1 MEGRIPNEH
10 KRNRNDRLVTMDEN
24 ELNKLYTALIDKGY
38 SSDDLGDPDTFR
50 KRMENKE
57 NRKILYDF
65 VDSRGDFRIGDY
77 AAYERRLMGKTK
89 PVSAPEHVEGLLPGM
104 RQGAEG
110 LVAGI
115 QSAAGETAN
124 LFTGSRRDY
133 AAAQRALAHLQAGG
147 IDLRNPDEEEALN
160 TYITMRHDPALMDMD
175 TRKEAREDSKDPAT
189 WWNRVGQHSSKGKLK
204 KVSDQSLPGELQDR
218 RAVHHAVEAL
228 RQSGGDVR
236 KAYQMLG
243 ELLEKETWGDRQS
256 REAQETLARQK
267 PTKGFAAWAG
277 QLVPQ
282 MAGTALAVAASTNP
296 YTASLAR
303 PLAAANLAALTASSG
318 GQSMAEARLYGDVDE
333 GKVWSTGALNA
344 LIEGGTEQIPLVR
357 YLDGMGATARRALG
371 KSVADAAVSNGAAR
385 RELGK
390 LLELGRRE
398 LGGKFLTRTTAEEYL
413 KDVTA
418 EGGSEFLAEGLQTLV
433 PLIYQRPED
442 YPTLR
447 EVVEN
452 GLEGFKGGAF
462 MGAFLGA
469 GSRTVG
475 HFAQQRRR
483 KQQGTVYLAKRAD
496 GSVVEIIGH
505 EGDMVT
511 ALAPGGEVMRFPY
524 AEIKDHAEVSYE
536 EFSRGLA
543 GQVEREAEA
552 EAAKARA
559 ASNPD
564 TGEYVR
570 VTLKDGTQANV
581 VSGIPEAGGTLV
593 VEDDAGN
600 RRQVP
605 VEGLVPESVQA
616 VPAEEMAARAAES
629 VRQAARDAEEASQ
642 LEARPGDEFTMP
654 DGKRYRIE
662 QDLRAQGGGY
672 LSVPLD
678 AEGNADYTSGET
690 LQSTPEEMAYYL
702 LAERRSAGQK
712 AQGNGNNGGQ
722 NIPEN
727 GNIGQENI
735 PAPTTVTGQ
744 PVQTEA
750 VHLNN
755 EATTTQVADTQQR
768 QPTEITKQLS
778 ALERIPKDEKG
789 EPVYEQADADTA
801 WDAIVEQSEGDEATA
816 KAVADSMVAD
826 KEAELKKVEKAKPR
840 GGTTVAEKIAAERER
855 KNAVE
860 QAKATLAHWQ
870 RIAQTAERRR
880 QAAMAEQ
887 ANAAAEAARTQ
898 REQEEAERIERE
910 EAERVRRE
918 ALNGVPDL
926 ADDTPRDARA
936 RGYRRV
942 SGEKIDRQQPL
953 PAKQG
958 KAVQVKFDD
967 RNIPAGR
974 VSLIEAQQ
982 LQPSH
987 LNGRRNPFHF
997 IDEAQPKERNDEA
1010 SVLSA
1015 RKIASN
1021 IRPEEIT
1028 TSVTAYTG
1036 APTVN
1041 ARGEVVQGNNR
1052 SAALREIWAG
1062 HPEQA
1067 AKYKQYLAD
1076 HAADFGLTPEDVESM
1091 QHPVLV
1097 NMLDVSDED
1106 AIRLGQFVAQDTE
1119 SGGVER
1125 IKPRNIVQKM
1135 GGDMRSYAN
1144 QLLKSTDD
1152 EASFAELVDRNG
1164 IGTLKWMRT
1173 KGYIT
1178 PTQYKSA
1185 FDSRGNLTAE
1195 AKNDLKGIMFQ
1206 SIFQNGNTHLE
1217 EMFNLLPPKAQKA
1230 ILATAYRDYDSPN
1243 SERMNM
1249 ELQDSISAYY
1259 ALSQMPEFANAKNY
1273 KEARIAAEAWKRQ
1286 LALDDV
1292 TGESYLPSERYS
1304 NFAILLATMYKGQ
1317 TQMFIQNTFK
1327 NIYDLV
1333 QGTQEE
1339 TLFETPDNTPRTLVE
1354 AINETLSGLS
1364 DELLLNGNFIY
1375 DGQRRNNVLA
1385 GSSAAGQEGRQGGTR
1400 SPETGGRT
1408 ENGNESAD
1416 RADRVTDGTGNSRNE
1431 RNGGE
1436 NQEGEEKEK
1445 SAQERLTKEEAAE
1458 IIADMEEHAEVAPEM
1473 ALTIENWDA
1482 EFGEEG
1488 IVNTPL
1494 GEVKMG
1500 ENQFTKMMRKG
1511 RNSKLGMIKPTLETP
1526 DIIVEDSREV
1536 KDDGTSERETSYVFV
1551 KAFIKNDGSRYYYFT
1566 SITVSKDGREV
1577 VVSNQEKSRNRVLRL
1592 ILEGNVI
1599 WRTPKDATTSSAEKQ
1614 DLDYAHP
1621 KEAEDATKGSGITP
1635 QSISSESKDSKKSP
1649 IINGLGE
1656 KIAEEEKKVDT
1667 NPTEAQKE
1675 AGNYKKGHVRIGQFD
1690 VSIEQPK
1697 GSVRS
1702 GVDASGNKWETTM
1715 QNTYGYIRGTEGVDG
1730 DHIDVFLSDNPE
1742 TGNVYVVDQV
1752 NPETGE
1758 FDEHKV
1764 MYGFNSAEE
1773 AREAYLSNYSEGW
1786 QGLGNITEVSKDEF
1800 KKWINSSHRKTK
1812 PFAEYKSVKKA
1823 EEQTPVR
1830 KEGESVMDYAER
1842 INERLVR
1849 RKEKEDNV
1857 QNGSNQTTEA
1867 RKLPD
1872 MLKEAYRNEDAAAI
1886 AEAALRAYIESQS
1899 DMKPVA
1905 ITYFQG
1911 KDNMRKYKDVHSPD
1925 YRMSKFIAD
1934 VCKDALIKAGVAPE
1948 ALMGEKKRV
1957 EFAST
1962 TNDVR
1967 TLDVMSMDPSYDVLR
1982 TVIRNPHTSDSVLK
1996 EFTKRFQNNGLD
2008 YEAQQ
2013 VLDERHSN
2021 GDILFREADDAYTV
2035 EERGII
2041 DAAKENGTYMKAPNG
2056 KPTNLTERQWVQVRT
2071 KAFKEWFGDWE
2082 KAARIEKL
2090 RQAVPIKATGE
2101 EYKGKYDLNSKS
2113 AENYITKSLRG
2124 EYMNKDTG
2132 NMVKIT
2138 RASRKVAHHDAEN
2151 DIHLKSI
2158 AYIPQ
2163 MIENAVFIEERTNE
2177 KGSKFDS
2184 YRYYVVG
2191 LKIDGVDYTAKLVV
2205 GQKSGESYYDHA
2217 LTEIEKSNLINL
2229 TNGVK
2234 ADVSDNEAAYPTYKD
2249 KRLLAILKTNSSKIV
2264 DENGEPLVVYHGTPL
2279 SRSQITPGRGWQ
2291 KDGNYVQQEAP
2302 FNTFRGGEYSGLIFT
2317 SVDADKAQNIAEKRA
2332 MSIPDDE
2339 QGNEQWTE
2347 EGYVYDLFLNIRRPF
2362 DPADETALKEVLG
2375 TMGNEVPTLSF
2386 WGGEG
2391 NPVTPENALEMAKSE
2406 RNSWLITE
2414 TPVFLTKIKE
2424 LGYDGLVGYDEWVR
2438 YVAAMHPNQIKSAT
2452 DNTGAFSSEEDDI
2465 RYREASNGHELIG
2478 VHNLSEDSLRKAF
2491 ELGGFPMPSIAVT
2504 KAEVGHTSFGD
2515 ISLVFDKQ
2523 SINPT
2528 DRRNKV
2534 YGEDA
2539 WTPVFPQTG
2548 YKLNSDKTSGIYRRA
2563 NKVGSLPFFNPVS
2576 FHPENY
2582 EGFIDGL
2589 SAKGLVEHF
2598 KDDYGAKQFYLAEN
2612 GNAVE
2617 KYEQHEV
2624 EKYPEKDVVLYKK
2637 VLDKIGLERLMDENY
2652 ETLEESVKPLIE
2664 EHYGIDLDSV
2674 KPFRARIRISNTI
2687 SHAADYAVNGNKRT
2701 DTDIEATKRK
2711 IDERVNSGKF
2721 KQWLEDLFA
2730 GVVEKQGIRN
2740 ERDLFTPNGNHRK
2753 WEQLYD
2759 EVTLDNVVRAMQ
2771 RQSEKG
2777 GNGLFGGSIFGAA
2790 QREYKSIDEIREAA
2804 RERIKMLDETEAN
2817 AAREAITSRLSAIN
2831 IPTSREKSFGD
2842 SMDMVENITE
2852 AVSKSHTPKGIY
2864 KYLHDIYPGMT
2875 MDIANDIAD
2884 IVKDIQ
2890 RMSARYFEAK
2900 PRRAVGFN
2908 EVRLAV
2914 VPDGTDKA
2922 LVSQL
2927 ESRGIPVRYY
2937 EKGNDEQRRI
2947 IVAEAA
2953 EELDLRFRES
2963 AKAARVEKLRRS
2975 EPVEI
2980 TGKEIEPSD
2989 DLKQY
2994 RKNALEYGKKLQG
3007 SYTNKDTGQTIQ
3019 LQRGRRN
3026 GGINE
3031 VLQHDYKNVEHLQS
3045 IAAIPKI
3052 IENSIYIDN
3061 RKNIDREKNPDI
3073 VEYQYYV
3080 CGLNIGGT
3088 DYTVRSTVAVDKRGN
3103 RYYDHKLT
3111 NIEKGKLLDLVNEQ
3125 AAKNDGFGT
3134 TPGTKPTTVKSYGK
3148 DNVLISILQTN
3159 GQGNIGNDIESTVND
3174 MATELGINVRVAHNI
3189 DEVVNDGARTAIES
3203 GRNIKGW
3210 FEPST
3215 GEIVVYLPNA
3225 RNTEDA
3231 VRTVLHE
3238 GVAHYGL
3245 RQLVGEENFNTFLD
3259 NIYNNVSEEVKR
3271 KIEAMSQRHGWSTR
3285 VATEEYLASL
3295 AEDGNFEEAK
3305 KSGVWQKIKDFFI
3318 DLLTKAGVRL
3328 NHALTDDELRYILWR
3343 SYENLREPD
3352 GRRSILG
3359 EAADIALQIRLGV
3372 GNYSIQ
3378 ESGTSQVAEGADAL
3392 EKTNRRFN
3400 EELEQQV
3407 EGTLPQG
3414 HIYQLGLPG
3423 ETLQAAGFPNL
3434 PIELLST
3441 RLAEKAKQRNH
3452 EFEISDVKNLVQAIN
3467 SPIAVFQYGDKNKA
3481 QNVIVETERDG
3492 KKFVVGVHF
3501 NQGRRGIIVNDI
3513 RGIFPKNNAEWL
3525 NWINQGKL
3533 LYVDKEK
3540 IQALISKQRTNLAE
3554 VEYLDLD
3561 SVANIIE
3568 NFENPQ
3574 FSGEESLFYRDGKVP
3589 SAREEYDAALRTV
3602 AFTVRE
3608 ANLDYM
3614 ASAKIMM
3621 DAINRQEGKTTE
3633 PWEDAYTAENHL
3645 SSRNSADHEFF
3656 TRDYWLPLMD
3666 EVRHLCSQME
3676 RQGASHG
3683 QALEEVDD
3691 YLRIKHGLE
3700 RNEKMASRGVERARQ
3715 ELEQAEESYAEQE
3728 DKDGALAQRVE
3739 RARRALSKAEKEQKE
3754 RDFSG
3759 LFRLV
3764 VEKGLIT
3771 PRGQD
3776 ETASDFKRR
3785 ATAAALREAAL
3796 FEEEYDGTE
3805 ALFDRVRAAT
3815 GWTLR
3820 KAYESGLIGRGQY
3833 ERVRSMYD
3841 YYVPLRGWTEDTAEE
3856 VYGYSGME
3864 FSGPTAGRTLFHAKG
3879 RESIADSP
3887 LATIGLMAQDAIVR
3901 GNRNRVKQLLFNFA
3915 RARQGNGL
3923 LEIREMWG
3931 RFDEATDCYE
3941 AFFPQIDENATQEER
3956 DRALAEYEEAIHSG
3970 ASTPD
3975 GKPLYRRLRRSLDLP
3990 YRIDERHKPEH
4001 YITLYLNGEPAALMV
4016 NGDPRAAQAFNGKT
4030 RPDTASI
4037 GEHINRWLAS
4047 AFTTYNPGFLFSNS
4061 SRDLQ
4066 TALVKT
4072 FMSQD
4077 RHSLV
4082 ETARYAALLP
4092 HALAGTGRY
4101 VFQNKATGPYGQYI
4115 EEFFRNGGETGYTV
4129 MQELK
4134 DFKKELNRSTKNS
4147 MRHSAAEGM
4156 RQMFEAYSR
4165 LNRVIEN
4172 SYRVAGY
4179 IHARRQGHTVQ
4190 ESVAAAKDLTVNFN
4204 RKGAASSSRRLN
4216 NSRLQNAVASVSGF
4230 TRTNYLFFNV
4240 GMQSLW
4246 ILFKSSTR
4254 NPRSMAKAA
4263 GVGALLFA
4271 QGLTAGL
4278 LNALLASLFGDD
4290 EDDRANYYN
4299 LTPWERRSNYI
4310 LYLGDGRFAKIPI
4323 SLENR
4328 VLYGLGEIAATAAAR
4343 QGLHENKSAEVV
4355 RTLASVLPLDF
4366 TQSNWWVPD
4375 RYAPVAEVL
4384 FNRDW
4389 TGRPIANRTEW
4400 NEDDPEY
4407 QRAYSN
4413 VSPIYVQLS
4422 MLANSA
4428 LGGDEVSRGNPDL
4441 GAWTNPAF
4449 IEHIVRG
4456 YTGGAGTTGAQTLT
4470 LLTSPFTGEEIR
4482 VRDIPVLNRFITDRA
4497 DERNRWSALRNKF
4510 YAYRREA
4517 ERTKHDL
4524 RGYGQEKGT
4533 SASYLHRWEELKDS
4547 PRGLRMAAYERR
4559 RKRLERLQKEAEEAR
4574 GTASYAAKLERYMDY
4589 MRETV
4594 EAIEEAEGQGRR
4606 P

>member
-1 MEGRIPNEH
+1 
-10 KRNRNDRLVTMDEN
+10 
-24 ELNKLYTALIDKGY
+24 
-38 SSDDLGDPDTFR
+38 
-50 KRMENKE
+50 
-57 NRKILYDF
+57 
-65 VDSRGDFRIGDY
+65 
-77 AAYERRLMGKTK
+77 
-89 PVSAPEHVEGLLPGM
+89 
-104 RQGAEG
+104 
-110 LVAGI
+110 
-115 QSAAGETAN
+115 
-124 LFTGSRRDY
+124 
-133 AAAQRALAHLQAGG
+133 
-147 IDLRNPDEEEALN
+147 
-160 TYITMRHDPALMDMD
+160 
-175 TRKEAREDSKDPAT
+175 
-189 WWNRVGQHSSKGKLK
+189 
-204 KVSDQSLPGELQDR
+204 
-218 RAVHHAVEAL
+218 
-228 RQSGGDVR
+228 
-236 KAYQMLG
+236 
-243 ELLEKETWGDRQS
+243 
-256 REAQETLARQK
+256 
-267 PTKGFAAWAG
+267 
-277 QLVPQ
+277 
-282 MAGTALAVAASTNP
+282 
-296 YTASLAR
+296 
-303 PLAAANLAALTASSG
+303 
-318 GQSMAEARLYGDVDE
+318 MAEARLYGDVDE

-974 VSLIEAQQ
+974 VSLIEAEQ

-987 LNGRRNPFHF
+987 LNGRRNPLHF

-1052 SAALREIWAG
+1052 SAALREMWAG

-1067 AKYKQYLAD
+1067 AKYKQYLTD

-1091 QHPVLV
+1091 RHPVLV

-1702 GVDASGNKWETTM
+1702 GVDASGKRWEMTM

-1730 DHIDVFLSDNPE
+1730 DHIDVFLTNDIDGWN
-1742 TGNVYVVDQV
+1742 GRRVYIVDQY
-1752 NPETGE
+1752 NEDGT

-1764 MYGFNSAEE
+1764 MLGFNDE
-1773 AREAYLSNYSEGW
+1773 ADAQDAYLSNYEKGW
-1786 QGLGNITEVSKDEF
+1786 ENKRKLVMTSVNLPDFE
-1800 KKWINSSHRKTK
+1800 KWINSSHRKTK
-1812 PFAEYKSVKKA
+1812 PFAEYQSVNGEQKTIGPSDRANRMPDLKKQADEEVASLSPEIKSFA
-1823 EEQTPVR
+1823 E
-1830 KEGESVMDYAER
+1830 KLAER
-1842 INERLVR
+1842 TGMDIEKLLSILADPNMVSERMNEFGRYDSLVSTADHSKVSAFISEIEGKEVPARLIMPKFDELLR
-1849 RKEKEDNV
+1849 EFI
-1857 QNGSNQTTEA
+1857 
-1867 RKLPD
+1867 LPD
-1872 MLKEAYRNEDAAAI
+1872 TRSKAMDA
-1886 AEAALRAYIESQS
+1886 
-1899 DMKPVA
+1899 
-1905 ITYFQG
+1905 
-1911 KDNMRKYKDVHSPD
+1911 
-1925 YRMSKFIAD
+1925 MSKPANVEQAQNELETEQQPVQTDGYTVERRYHKKNGTYINAVKFTEQMPRERF
-1934 VCKDALIKAGVAPE
+1934 LE
-1948 ALMGEKKRV
+1948 LKKRV
-1957 EFAST
+1957 KDFGGYYSSFGKGGFIFGNEEDAHRFA
-1962 TNDVR
+1962 
-1967 TLDVMSMDPSYDVLR
+1967 
-1982 TVIRNPHTSDSVLK
+1982 H
-1996 EFTKRFQNNGLD
+1996 
-2008 YEAQQ
+2008 A
-2013 VLDERHSN
+2013 VLD
-2021 GDILFREADDAYTV
+2021 
-2035 EERGII
+2035 
-2041 DAAKENGTYMKAPNG
+2041 
-2056 KPTNLTERQWVQVRT
+2056 
-2071 KAFKEWFGDWE
+2071 
-2082 KAARIEKL
+2082 
-2090 RQAVPIKATGE
+2090 
-2101 EYKGKYDLNSKS
+2101 
-2113 AENYITKSLRG
+2113 
-2124 EYMNKDTG
+2124 
-2132 NMVKIT
+2132 
-2138 RASRKVAHHDAEN
+2138 
-2151 DIHLKSI
+2151 
-2158 AYIPQ
+2158 
-2163 MIENAVFIEERTNE
+2163 
-2177 KGSKFDS
+2177 
-2184 YRYYVVG
+2184 
-2191 LKIDGVDYTAKLVV
+2191 
-2205 GQKSGESYYDHA
+2205 KSGEELEDAKPLSLADTRKASNTEPKQVDVIGLMEEIKEKGEAKLSDHV
-2217 LTEIEKSNLINL
+2217 ISQ
-2229 TNGVK
+2229 
-2234 ADVSDNEAAYPTYKD
+2234 PQ
-2249 KRLLAILKTNSSKIV
+2249 KRQENNNSS
-2264 DENGEPLVVYHGTPL
+2264 
-2279 SRSQITPGRGWQ
+2279 
-2291 KDGNYVQQEAP
+2291 A
-2302 FNTFRGGEYSGLIFT
+2302 
-2317 SVDADKAQNIAEKRA
+2317 
-2332 MSIPDDE
+2332 
-2339 QGNEQWTE
+2339 
-2347 EGYVYDLFLNIRRPF
+2347 
-2362 DPADETALKEVLG
+2362 
-2375 TMGNEVPTLSF
+2375 
-2386 WGGEG
+2386 
-2391 NPVTPENALEMAKSE
+2391 
-2406 RNSWLITE
+2406 
-2414 TPVFLTKIKE
+2414 
-2424 LGYDGLVGYDEWVR
+2424 
-2438 YVAAMHPNQIKSAT
+2438 
-2452 DNTGAFSSEEDDI
+2452 
-2465 RYREASNGHELIG
+2465 
-2478 VHNLSEDSLRKAF
+2478 
-2491 ELGGFPMPSIAVT
+2491 
-2504 KAEVGHTSFGD
+2504 
-2515 ISLVFDKQ
+2515 
-2523 SINPT
+2523 
-2528 DRRNKV
+2528 
-2534 YGEDA
+2534 
-2539 WTPVFPQTG
+2539 
-2548 YKLNSDKTSGIYRRA
+2548 
-2563 NKVGSLPFFNPVS
+2563 
-2576 FHPENY
+2576 
-2582 EGFIDGL
+2582 
-2589 SAKGLVEHF
+2589 
-2598 KDDYGAKQFYLAEN
+2598 
-2612 GNAVE
+2612 
-2617 KYEQHEV
+2617 
-2624 EKYPEKDVVLYKK
+2624 
-2637 VLDKIGLERLMDENY
+2637 
-2652 ETLEESVKPLIE
+2652 
-2664 EHYGIDLDSV
+2664 
-2674 KPFRARIRISNTI
+2674 
-2687 SHAADYAVNGNKRT
+2687 
-2701 DTDIEATKRK
+2701 
-2711 IDERVNSGKF
+2711 
-2721 KQWLEDLFA
+2721 
-2730 GVVEKQGIRN
+2730 
-2740 ERDLFTPNGNHRK
+2740 
-2753 WEQLYD
+2753 
-2759 EVTLDNVVRAMQ
+2759 
-2771 RQSEKG
+2771 
-2777 GNGLFGGSIFGAA
+2777 
-2790 QREYKSIDEIREAA
+2790 
-2804 RERIKMLDETEAN
+2804 
-2817 AAREAITSRLSAIN
+2817 
-2831 IPTSREKSFGD
+2831 
-2842 SMDMVENITE
+2842 
-2852 AVSKSHTPKGIY
+2852 
-2864 KYLHDIYPGMT
+2864 
-2875 MDIANDIAD
+2875 
-2884 IVKDIQ
+2884 
-2890 RMSARYFEAK
+2890 
-2900 PRRAVGFN
+2900 
-2908 EVRLAV
+2908 
-2914 VPDGTDKA
+2914 
-2922 LVSQL
+2922 
-2927 ESRGIPVRYY
+2927 
-2937 EKGNDEQRRI
+2937 
-2947 IVAEAA
+2947 
-2953 EELDLRFRES
+2953 
-2963 AKAARVEKLRRS
+2963 
-2975 EPVEI
+2975 
-2980 TGKEIEPSD
+2980 
-2989 DLKQY
+2989 
-2994 RKNALEYGKKLQG
+2994 
-3007 SYTNKDTGQTIQ
+3007 
-3019 LQRGRRN
+3019 
-3026 GGINE
+3026 
-3031 VLQHDYKNVEHLQS
+3031 
-3045 IAAIPKI
+3045 
-3052 IENSIYIDN
+3052 
-3061 RKNIDREKNPDI
+3061 
-3073 VEYQYYV
+3073 
-3080 CGLNIGGT
+3080 
-3088 DYTVRSTVAVDKRGN
+3088 
-3103 RYYDHKLT
+3103 
-3111 NIEKGKLLDLVNEQ
+3111 
-3125 AAKNDGFGT
+3125 
-3134 TPGTKPTTVKSYGK
+3134 
-3148 DNVLISILQTN
+3148 
-3159 GQGNIGNDIESTVND
+3159 
-3174 MATELGINVRVAHNI
+3174 
-3189 DEVVNDGARTAIES
+3189 
-3203 GRNIKGW
+3203 
-3210 FEPST
+3210 
-3215 GEIVVYLPNA
+3215 
-3225 RNTEDA
+3225 
-3231 VRTVLHE
+3231 
-3238 GVAHYGL
+3238 
-3245 RQLVGEENFNTFLD
+3245 
-3259 NIYNNVSEEVKR
+3259 SEEVKPVNP
-3271 KIEAMSQRHGWSTR
+3271 S
-3285 VATEEYLASL
+3285 
-3295 AEDGNFEEAK
+3295 GN
-3305 KSGVWQKIKDFFI
+3305 
-3318 DLLTKAGVRL
+3318 RL
-3328 NHALTDDELRYILWR
+3328 VTDERY
-3343 SYENLREPD
+3343 
-3352 GRRSILG
+3352 
-3359 EAADIALQIRLGV
+3359 
-3372 GNYSIQ
+3372 
-3378 ESGTSQVAEGADAL
+3378 
-3392 EKTNRRFN
+3392 
-3400 EELEQQV
+3400 EELKK
-3407 EGTLPQG
+3407 
-3414 HIYQLGLPG
+3414 
-3423 ETLQAAGFPNL
+3423 
-3434 PIELLST
+3434 
-3441 RLAEKAKQRNH
+3441 RMKAKLGQLNVGIDP
-3452 EFEISDVKNLVQAIN
+3452 EIIAIGAEMAVYHIEKGARKFADYAKAMIADMGDVIRPYLKSFYNAVRDMPEAIDNGLV
-3467 SPIAVFQYGDKNKA
+3467 D
-3481 QNVIVETERDG
+3481 DM
-3492 KKFVVGVHF
+3492 
-3501 NQGRRGIIVNDI
+3501 
-3513 RGIFPKNNAEWL
+3513 
-3525 NWINQGKL
+3525 
-3533 LYVDKEK
+3533 
-3540 IQALISKQRTNLAE
+3540 
-3554 VEYLDLD
+3554 
-3561 SVANIIE
+3561 
-3568 NFENPQ
+3568 
-3574 FSGEESLFYRDGKVP
+3574 
-3589 SAREEYDAALRTV
+3589 SAY
-3602 AFTVRE
+3602 
-3608 ANLDYM
+3608 
-3614 ASAKIMM
+3614 
-3621 DAINRQEGKTTE
+3621 
-3633 PWEDAYTAENHL
+3633 
-3645 SSRNSADHEFF
+3645 
-3656 TRDYWLPLMD
+3656 D
-3666 EVRHLCSQME
+3666 EVRSFDVANFGKQNVDALATAELVVQEQELQAQADDAKRELTNQRNEQRRNEDEQTTTDTEAIASQAEAIADEAE
-3676 RQGASHG
+3676 RNIENATDEQQINEAVETIDK
-3683 QALEEVDD
+3683 QIEEVNKQLALLGYYEADPVEKD
-3691 YLRIKHGLE
+3691 FNEAYGYM
-3700 RNEKMASRGVERARQ
+3700 RN
-3715 ELEQAEESYAEQE
+3715 
-3728 DKDGALAQRVE
+3728 
-3739 RARRALSKAEKEQKE
+3739 AEKKAAKDASSLAKRLAKDLGIENEPIADNKGKQRKGYFSYSNIAPAGGEIYIKLPLGNNRELKIVLQLDPDKGDNLNYMGGYMRIQNNQPQAGEQRWSSNVWLN
-3754 RDFSG
+3754 RDDTYQSV
-3759 LFRLV
+3759 L
-3764 VEKGLIT
+3764 
-3771 PRGQD
+3771 
-3776 ETASDFKRR
+3776 
-3785 ATAAALREAAL
+3785 
-3796 FEEEYDGTE
+3796 
-3805 ALFDRVRAAT
+3805 DRVRQQIKYHVPGFVLPAQ
-3815 GWTLR
+3815 R
-3820 KAYESGLIGRGQY
+3820 DDSSKDKSHPKAKKINKK
-3833 ERVRSMYD
+3833 
-3841 YYVPLRGWTEDTAEE
+3841 E
-3856 VYGYSGME
+3856 VSLHIEGS
-3864 FSGPTAGRTLFHAKG
+3864 LF
-3879 RESIADSP
+3879 D
-3887 LATIGLMAQDAIVR
+3887 D
-3901 GNRNRVKQLLFNFA
+3901 LFN
-3915 RARQGNGL
+3915 
-3923 LEIREMWG
+3923 
-3931 RFDEATDCYE
+3931 
-3941 AFFPQIDENATQEER
+3941 ENATDVEQNNSNRNENEVHLQTGTGTAERERGHEPRQNEPVGTGAEAQAERLDGRGVDRRDTAHSRSDEER
-3956 DRALAEYEEAIHSG
+3956 
-3970 ASTPD
+3970 
-3975 GKPLYRRLRRSLDLP
+3975 
-3990 YRIDERHKPEH
+3990 
-4001 YITLYLNGEPAALMV
+4001 
-4016 NGDPRAAQAFNGKT
+4016 
-4030 RPDTASI
+4030 
-4037 GEHINRWLAS
+4037 
-4047 AFTTYNPGFLFSNS
+4047 
-4061 SRDLQ
+4061 
-4066 TALVKT
+4066 
-4072 FMSQD
+4072 
-4077 RHSLV
+4077 
-4082 ETARYAALLP
+4082 
-4092 HALAGTGRY
+4092 GR
-4101 VFQNKATGPYGQYI
+4101 
-4115 EEFFRNGGETGYTV
+4115 
-4129 MQELK
+4129 
-4134 DFKKELNRSTKNS
+4134 
-4147 MRHSAAEGM
+4147 
-4156 RQMFEAYSR
+4156 
-4165 LNRVIEN
+4165 
-4172 SYRVAGY
+4172 
-4179 IHARRQGHTVQ
+4179 
-4190 ESVAAAKDLTVNFN
+4190 
-4204 RKGAASSSRRLN
+4204 
-4216 NSRLQNAVASVSGF
+4216 SVS
-4230 TRTNYLFFNV
+4230 RT
-4240 GMQSLW
+4240 
-4246 ILFKSSTR
+4246 
-4254 NPRSMAKAA
+4254 
-4263 GVGALLFA
+4263 
-4271 QGLTAGL
+4271 
-4278 LNALLASLFGDD
+4278 
-4290 EDDRANYYN
+4290 
-4299 LTPWERRSNYI
+4299 
-4310 LYLGDGRFAKIPI
+4310 
-4323 SLENR
+4323 
-4328 VLYGLGEIAATAAAR
+4328 
-4343 QGLHENKSAEVV
+4343 
-4355 RTLASVLPLDF
+4355 
-4366 TQSNWWVPD
+4366 
-4375 RYAPVAEVL
+4375 
-4384 FNRDW
+4384 
-4389 TGRPIANRTEW
+4389 
-4400 NEDDPEY
+4400 
-4407 QRAYSN
+4407 
-4413 VSPIYVQLS
+4413 
-4422 MLANSA
+4422 
-4428 LGGDEVSRGNPDL
+4428 
-4441 GAWTNPAF
+4441 
-4449 IEHIVRG
+4449 
-4456 YTGGAGTTGAQTLT
+4456 GTIKY
-4470 LLTSPFTGEEIR
+4470 F
-4482 VRDIPVLNRFITDRA
+4482 V
-4497 DERNRWSALRNKF
+4497 
-4510 YAYRREA
+4510 
-4517 ERTKHDL
+4517 
-4524 RGYGQEKGT
+4524 
-4533 SASYLHRWEELKDS
+4533 
-4547 PRGLRMAAYERR
+4547 
-4559 RKRLERLQKEAEEAR
+4559 
-4574 GTASYAAKLERYMDY
+4574 
-4589 MRETV
+4589 
-4594 EAIEEAEGQGRR
+4594 
-4606 P
+4606 